1 MGSQVLNEV
10 KQQSGVNVNSQRF
23 SFWLHT
29 EVESVQA
36 WPEKEKKSPS
46 LSITVSNLLQN
57 YSIKTMLSQN
67 KFKEYTMR
75 RLM

>member
-36 WPEKEKKSPS
+36 WPENEKIAEFVYHSFQF
-46 LSITVSNLLQN
+46 ITKLFYKN
-57 YSIKTMLSQN
+57 YVITK
-67 KFKEYTMR
+67 
-75 RLM
+75 